1 MAALNIPER
10 ERHGSG
16 NKRANPTIRKGLSD
30 VGARRTRNALRS
42 D

>member
-10 ERHGSG
+10 ER
-16 NKRANPTIRKGLSD
+16 NDVRERKGLSGG
-30 VGARRTRNALRS
+30 VGARRTQNALRS

>member
-10 ERHGSG
+10 ERDTSSPE
-16 NKRANPTIRKGLSD
+16 RAN
-30 VGARRTRNALRS
+30 GALRTRNALRS